1 MAPPMLRTHLH
12 RLQDADLVLRPLTED
27 DWQVIAPWNLDPAVL
42 RFSDGPEVTSRTLEE
57 VRAIYRGVSHT
68 PADVFVF
75 EVERRPVG
83 DGWVQHMNLDRV
95 LRAFPERVCRRIDLN
110 LDAAWWGR
118 GIGTRAIALLTRHA
132 FDTGADLVFACD
144 IASDNPR
151 SRRAFAANRYV
162 AWRRSGVGAGF
173 HRFDL
178 VCRRPYFE
186 DRVPV
191 AVHPGP
197 DAVRAGD
204 DPAGTIVV
212 VYRRAPTLELL
223 LLHRAAVGVEHE
235 GDWAWTPPAGAR
247 FPAEPPE
254 EAVTRELHEETGIE
268 AVPQR
273 LDGVGDEHWW
283 SYALQVSPT
292 TVVEL
297 DEEHDRYQWVGPEVA
312 LRRCRPEAVRHALR
326 QAIEAITGERRAR
339 GRHG

>member
-1 MAPPMLRTHLH
+1 MADDHLRSHGY
-12 RLQDADLVLRPLTED
+12 RLEDGELVLRPMTEA
-27 DWQVIAPWNLDPAVL
+27 DWGTIAPWNQDPAVL
-42 RFSDGPEVTSRTLEE
+42 RFSDGPQVTSRSFEE
-57 VRAIYRGVSHT
+57 VQAIYRSVSHT
-68 PADVFVF
+68 PADVFLF
-75 EVERRPVG
+75 EVDGRPMG

-95 LRAFPERVCRRIDLN
+95 RFAFPGMRLRRVDLN
-110 LDAAWWGR
+110 LDSAWWGR
-118 GIGTRAIALLTRHA
+118 GIGTRAIGLLTRHA

-144 IASDNPR
+144 VASDNPR

-162 AWRRSGVGAGF
+162 AWRRHGVRAGF
-173 HRFDL
+173 HREDL

-204 DPAGTIVV
+204 DPAGVTIV
-212 VYRRAPTLELL
+212 VYRRAPALELL
-223 LLHRAAVGVEHE
+223 LLHRAAVGVGHE

-268 AVPQR
+268 VVPER
-273 LDGVGDEHWW
+273 LDDVGDEHWW
-283 SYALQVSPT
+283 TYALEVPPT

-297 DEEHDRYQWVGPEVA
+297 DEEHDRYEWVGPEEA
-312 LRRCRPEAVRHALR
+312 LRRCRPEAVAHALA
-326 QAIEAITGERRAR
+326 QAIDAIAGPRRSLGE
-339 GRHG
+339 HG